1 MPQTVKRRS
10 HVSQWKGNLDR
21 SFSPCQLEVI
31 LETGSPMGCGG
42 MGKAEGVRNSGV
54 RGGVE

>member
-1 MPQTVKRRS
+1 MCLRQKERI
-10 HVSQWKGNLDR
+10 QWKGNLDR

-31 LETGSPMGCGG
+31 LETGSPMGWGG
-42 MGKAEGVRNSGV
+42 MGKAEGVLNSGV